1 MNPTDKTN
9 EDYETFFNLNPDLAC
24 IASADGKFLK
34 LNSAWQNTLGY
45 TKEELLSTSYL
56 DFVHPEDLANTKR
69 EMERLKQGQTVISF
83 QNRYRCHDGSYRW
96 LDWNATPC
104 IKAPLVY
111 AIARD
116 ITESKKAKDDLN
128 QREIELNEAQR
139 MAHVGSWTLDVA
151 TNHVFWTEELYRMY
165 GLDPKLPPPDY
176 TFHQKLFTKESWE
189 KLSKNLALTVEQ
201 GIPYELELEFITM
214 EGKKG
219 WMLVRGE
226 AQKDALGN
234 IAILRG
240 MAQDISELKEAQEK
254 IYAQNMELNALN
266 ASKDKFFSIIAHDL
280 RSPFTGFLGL
290 TQLMAEKLDTM
301 TIEEIKDFNNK
312 MLKSANNLF
321 SLLDNLLTWSRM
333 QRGLIE
339 IQPSDLVLSKLV
351 NTNIDELSETFIQ
364 KNISLTITIP
374 DDLYIWADAPMINSV
389 IRNLIS
395 NAVKFTPRN
404 GTISILAQKNGNDI
418 LFSIQDSGIGISTE
432 MLNKLFK
439 IDEKVSRL
447 GTEGEASTGLGLL
460 LCKDFIEKHNGNIWI
475 ESVVGKGSIFYFNL
489 PQNNKNN

>member
-1 MNPTDKTN
+1 MNQVNITN

-34 LNSAWQNTLGY
+34 LNAAWEVTLGY
-45 TKEELLSTSYL
+45 AKEEMLTTSYL
-56 DFVHPEDLANTKR
+56 DFVHPKDIADTTEQMKKLSN
-69 EMERLKQGQTVISF
+69 GQTVINF
-83 QNRYRCHDGSYRW
+83 QNRYRCKDGSYRW
-96 LDWNATPC
+96 FDWNATPC
-104 IKAPLVY
+104 SYAPLVY

-116 ITESKKAKDDLN
+116 ITESKKAKDDLK

-139 MAHVGSWTLDVA
+139 MAHVGSWTLDVT

-176 TFHQKLFTKESWE
+176 SFHQTLFTKESWE
-189 KLSKNLALTVEQ
+189 KLSTNLTLTVEK
-201 GIPYELELEFITM
+201 GIPYELELEFITVN
-214 EGKKG
+214 GKKG

-226 AQKDALGN
+226 AQKDAIGN
-234 IAILRG
+234 IVILRG
-240 MAQDISELKEAQEK
+240 MAQDISELKKAQEK
-254 IYAQNMELNALN
+254 IHAQNMELNALN

-301 TIEEIKDFNNK
+301 TIDEIKDFNNK

-339 IQPSDLVLSKLV
+339 IYPTDLVLSKLV
-351 NTNIDELSETFIQ
+351 NANIDELSETFIQ
-364 KNISLTITIP
+364 KHISLTFTIP
-374 DDLYIWADAPMINSV
+374 DDLHIWADAAMINSV

-460 LCKDFIEKHNGNIWI
+460 LCKDFLEKHNGNIWI

-489 PQNNKNN
+489 PQKNSSN